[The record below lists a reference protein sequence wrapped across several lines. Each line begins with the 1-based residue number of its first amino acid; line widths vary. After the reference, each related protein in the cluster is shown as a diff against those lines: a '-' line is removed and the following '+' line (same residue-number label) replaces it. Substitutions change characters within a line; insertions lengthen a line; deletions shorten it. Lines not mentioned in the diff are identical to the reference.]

1 MGDSHSKPT
10 VTNLLLMLTSAL
22 VGGLGATI
30 IMWMTVVQDI
40 QSVSVNSSEIGMLR
54 EQVTSLQ
61 VSNAELSTKVDN
73 LLDEVRE
80 LKSTSR

>member
-1 MGDSHSKPT
+1 
-10 VTNLLLMLTSAL
+10 MLTSAL